1 MWSVWQKRNRT
12 ASGLGGTVKNFI
24 AIGAEYMTPEVV
36 AKAEKQLAKAAAAAK
51 GDATAAGRVEFLAK
65 GLKEA
70 KLAVEVRKAQ
80 IRMEQEKTPESKK
93 AFRAAWE
100 KMNNY
105 RKEIEGDFVIDLGK
119 LRFRESTG
127 LRWPKK

>member
-1 MWSVWQKRNRT
+1 
-12 ASGLGGTVKNFI
+12 
-24 AIGAEYMTPEVV
+24 MTPEVV

-51 GDATAAGRVEFLAK
+51 GDAAAAGRVEFLAK
-65 GLKEA
+65 GLQEA
-70 KLAVEVRKAQ
+70 TLAVEVRKAQ

-100 KMNNY
+100 KMNHY
-105 RKEIEGDFVIDLGK
+105 RKAIEGDFVIDLGK

>member
-1 MWSVWQKRNRT
+1 MLLRIHFTMVKISFISGFHSWLLSERKMQQNTTTKYLKFLQKIMNLAVMNGL
-12 ASGLGGTVKNFI
+12 AS
-24 AIGAEYMTPEVV
+24 A
-36 AKAEKQLAKAAAAAK
+36 
-51 GDATAAGRVEFLAK
+51 RVEFLAK

-105 RKEIEGDFVIDLGK
+105 RKAIEGDFVIDLGK